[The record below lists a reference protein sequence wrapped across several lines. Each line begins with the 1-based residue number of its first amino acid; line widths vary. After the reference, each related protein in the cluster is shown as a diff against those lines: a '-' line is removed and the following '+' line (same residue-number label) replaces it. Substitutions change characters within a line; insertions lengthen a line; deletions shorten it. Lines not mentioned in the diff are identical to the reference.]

1 MRRCSRSGRGT
12 CNGKRISKMTKIHR
26 TSRTVLRSLA
36 AAGLIA
42 GALSLTAGT
51 ALAGECPAGK
61 IAANATKPGATEP
74 KDVKDTVLASIDL
87 GKEIDGFQTRQL
99 RTRMLEIQPGG
110 VVPWHSHEDR
120 PALIYVLQGTVTEY
134 ASNCA
139 VPIVHKAGEVSI
151 ETKDVA
157 HWWKNT
163 GKDVVK
169 LLSSDVFHDQKTASA
184 Q

>member
-1 MRRCSRSGRGT
+1 MS
-12 CNGKRISKMTKIHR
+12 IIHR
-26 TSRTVLRSLA
+26 SSRTVLRSLA
-36 AAGLIA
+36 AIGIVAA
-42 GALSLTAGT
+42 FATGAAQ
-51 ALAGECPAGK
+51 AGECPADK
-61 IAANATKPGATEP
+61 IAAGATKPGATEP
-74 KDVKDTVLASIDL
+74 KDVKDTVLAAIDL
-87 GKEIDGFQTRQL
+87 GREIDGFEGRKL

-120 PALIYVLQGTVTEY
+120 PALIYVVEGTVTEY

-151 ETKDVA
+151 ETKEVS

-163 GKDVVK
+163 GKTAAK
-169 LLSSDVFHDQKTASA
+169 LLSSDVFHDAKTASV

>member
-1 MRRCSRSGRGT
+1 MST
-12 CNGKRISKMTKIHR
+12 FR

-36 AAGLIA
+36 AAGVFA
-42 GALSLTAGT
+42 GALAMTAGV
-51 ALAGECPAGK
+51 ALAGECPADKVGV
-61 IAANATKPGATEP
+61 NVTTPGATEP

-87 GKEIDGFQTRQL
+87 GKEIDGFQGRAL

-120 PALIYVLQGTVTEY
+120 PALIYVIEGTVTEY

-139 VPIVHKAGEVSI
+139 VPIVHKAGEISV
-151 ETKDVA
+151 ETKEVA

-163 GKDVVK
+163 GKTVAK
-169 LLSSDVFHDQKTASA
+169 LLSSDVFHDQKTAA
-184 Q
+184 TQ

>member
-1 MRRCSRSGRGT
+1 MSILT
-12 CNGKRISKMTKIHR
+12 R
-26 TSRTVLRSLA
+26 TSRTVLRSIA

-42 GALSLTAGT
+42 AVTAG
-51 ALAGECPAGK
+51 AAQAGECPADK

-74 KDVKDTVLASIDL
+74 KHVKDTVLASIDL
-87 GKEIDGFQTRQL
+87 GKEIQGFQGRQL

-120 PALIYVLQGTVTEY
+120 PALIYVVEGTVTEY

-139 VPIVHKAGEVSI
+139 VPIVHKAGEVSV
-151 ETKDVA
+151 ETKEVS

-163 GKDVVK
+163 GKTVAK